1 MNDRDPAGPPDPAAA
16 DPAARRAALMAEIDA
31 GYRRLTAYL
40 DTLDDAA
47 LTGPV
52 DAAGWTATDH
62 VMHLAV
68 WADSMVAVMDRRP
81 RWEAMGLSRDVW
93 ATIEQGY
100 DVINEAIR
108 QQHAGAAAAD
118 ARDTLERAHR
128 RLVARADAM
137 DVGDLMRPYNHFQP
151 WAVSRDQPLVA
162 YLRGNTVEHYDQHR
176 GYIEAIVGA
185 GPSRPVPTDR

>member
-1 MNDRDPAGPPDPAAA
+1 MNDREPVHPPDPADVT
-16 DPAARRAALMAEIDA
+16 DPAAQRAALMAEIDA
-31 GYRRLTAYL
+31 GYRRLSAYL

-47 LTGPV
+47 MTGPV
-52 DAAGWTATDH
+52 DAAGWTAKDH

-68 WADSMVAVMDRRP
+68 WADSMVAVMDRQP

-108 QQHAGAAAAD
+108 QQHAAASDAAVRD
-118 ARDTLERAHR
+118 ALERAHR

-137 DVGDLMRPYNHFQP
+137 DADDLMRPYNHFQP
-151 WAVSRDQPLVA
+151 WAVSRDQPLVG
-162 YLRGNTVEHYDQHR
+162 YLRGNTVEHYDEHR
-176 GYIEAIVGA
+176 RYIEAIVGA
-185 GPSRPVPTDR
+185 SEQR